1 MNDPGRPSTLVHLLR
16 SRAVTQSHEPLYIF
30 LADGEAEEF
39 ALSYEELDR
48 NARAIAAKLQAV
60 EPPGAR
66 ALLLYHPGLEFI
78 AAFFGCL
85 YAGIVA
91 VPAYPPRNPRNVP
104 RIQTIASDAQA
115 SFCLTSSMV
124 FARSRELLNK
134 AASRQL
140 RTGSW

>member
-60 EPPGAR
+60 EPP
-66 ALLLYHPGLEFI
+66 
-78 AAFFGCL
+78 
-85 YAGIVA
+85 
-91 VPAYPPRNPRNVP
+91 VPARCCCIIPDWNLSRRFSDASTLESSPCP
-104 RIQTIASDAQA
+104 RIPRGIRGTCRA
-115 SFCLTSSMV
+115 FK
-124 FARSRELLNK
+124 RSRRMRK
-134 AASRQL
+134 PAFV
-140 RTGSW
+140 